1 MPCRI
6 DIFKRIIGKDKTQV
20 QQKRYRYTGK
30 ERDDSRVRAL
40 GVVFAAF
47 AEDMGADVQG
57 VGLLLKNATATR
69 EKKEM
74 TAAVY
79 ATTALDI

>member
-1 MPCRI
+1 VA
-6 DIFKRIIGKDKTQV
+6 GELV
-20 QQKRYRYTGK
+20 AGL
-30 ERDDSRVRAL
+30 VRAL

-57 VGLLLKNATATR
+57 VAR